1 MIVWPETIILNKYTK
16 WYEGIIQKAINR
28 GLPAVRKKLMHGNE
42 YTELHHIIPRSL
54 GGSNEKSNLIR
65 LTGRE
70 HFICHWLLTK
80 MTVGIH
86 RAKMVTALIIM
97 TGAGSKSAR
106 YSNINKNSR
115 WFSNMREEY
124 AKQVSEKNKGKIISE
139 ETREKLRIANTGR
152 KMSDDFKKRQ
162 SERQKGKPRNLSEEG
177 RKRLIEALQN
187 RVVVVSEETKKKH
200 SINNS
205 GEGNP
210 FYGKTHSNESL
221 TKMKSY
227 HNDPLVKLQKSERVQ
242 GDKNPAKRNDVRESI
257 SKSQRARLDKEREL
271 GIGYFSPEQHKKRK
285 ESQSGPKN
293 GNAKTY
299 ECVSPL
305 GEVFIVIG
313 GIKKFCKEHNL
324 NYYAIVGQTSVSH
337 RGWSILFIPKT

>member
-1 MIVWPETIILNKYTK
+1 
-16 WYEGIIQKAINR
+16 
-28 GLPAVRKKLMHGNE
+28 VR
-42 YTELHHIIPRSL
+42 
-54 GGSNEKSNLIR
+54 
-65 LTGRE
+65 
-70 HFICHWLLTK
+70 
-80 MTVGIH
+80 
-86 RAKMVTALIIM
+86 
-97 TGAGSKSAR
+97 
-106 YSNINKNSR
+106 
-115 WFSNMREEY
+115 
-124 AKQVSEKNKGKIISE
+124 
-139 ETREKLRIANTGR
+139 
-152 KMSDDFKKRQ
+152 
-162 SERQKGKPRNLSEEG
+162 
-177 RKRLIEALQN
+177 
-187 RVVVVSEETKKKH
+187 
-200 SINNS
+200 
-205 GEGNP
+205 
-210 FYGKTHSNESL
+210 
-221 TKMKSY
+221 
-227 HNDPLVKLQKSERVQ
+227 